1 MNDAWLKYQKL
12 QQNLAS
18 LERVVVAFSGG
29 VDSTFLLH
37 AAVSELGQDNVLALI
52 ADSETYPERERVAAV
67 ALAAEFGSQYM
78 VLQTSELGIPGYAE
92 NPVNRCYFCKGNLF
106 EHMIPVANEKNF
118 ETIVFGA
125 IADDLG
131 DFRPGLQAA
140 KEKGIHAPLQEVM
153 LYKNEIRYLSKQMG
167 LRTWDKPSLAC
178 LSSRIPYG
186 ERITPEKLSMV
197 DKAEDF
203 LWQLGFRQVRVR
215 THDKIARIEVAPPEM
230 SQILE
235 VASMVVAKF
244 KEFGYRYVTLDL
256 QGYRTGSLNES
267 IGSAEQTKV
276 QSPSGSPRQGSPGRR
291 DL

>member
-1 MNDAWLKYQKL
+1 MKDAWRKYEQL

-37 AAVSELGQDNVLALI
+37 AAVCELGRDNVLALM

-67 ALAAEFGSQYM
+67 ALAEELGSQYM
-78 VLQTSELGIPGYAE
+78 VLPTSELAIPGYAE

-106 EHMIPVANEKNF
+106 EHMIPVAKEKNF
-118 ETIVFGA
+118 KAIVFGA

-153 LYKNEIRYLSKQMG
+153 LYKNEIRYLSKEMG

-186 ERITPEKLSMV
+186 EKITPEKLSMV

-215 THDKIARIEVAPPEM
+215 THEKIARIEVAPTEM
-230 SQILE
+230 NQVLE
-235 VASMVVAKF
+235 VASMVVTKF

-267 IGSAEQTKV
+267 IGKAEKKPV
-276 QSPSGSPRQGSPGRR
+276 QNLLTNTP
-291 DL
+291 